1 MKSYWV
7 DFVKVYFYVDRRSSL
22 TRFRFCS
29 LEGIA
34 LSSIFSVL
42 RVCVCVCVC
51 LCVCP
56 HTHTHLSKHAHLN
69 DILPHSH
76 PLIASSKVVLW
87 KCVLIGAYTAS
98 TAFILLLKVWGQRNV
113 LILNRE
119 SHNYIKLLLFLVTQF
134 PQKKDKK
141 VHLFPSRNICVPV
154 SFFLPRHRS

>member
-22 TRFRFCS
+22 TRFRFCC

-42 RVCVCVCVC
+42 RMCVCVSVC
-51 LCVCP
+51 MST
-56 HTHTHLSKHAHLN
+56 HTHTCEQACPPY
-69 DILPHSH
+69 ILPHSH

-119 SHNYIKLLLFLVTQF
+119 NHNYIKLLLFLVTQF

-141 VHLFPSRNICVPV
+141 ARLFPSRNICVPV